1 MRKTTI
7 RPQVIAAIASV
18 TVLAL
23 PLPKAVAAEA
33 RPNVI
38 LILADDFG
46 PGDLSCYGGT
56 LAETPRLDRM
66 AKEGV
71 RFTQFYVASPICSP
85 SRCGIITGQ
94 WPARHRITSYLQTR
108 AGNAACGQADFLDPA
123 APSLPRALKE
133 AGYATL
139 HVGKWHLGGGRD
151 VVDPPK
157 FAAYGYDRGLGTYES
172 PEPAPDLTATD
183 WIWSDKDPVKRWD
196 RTAWMVDRTL
206 DFVRANPDKPCF
218 VNLWLDDTHTPWVP
232 SADDQAVGKAGRTV
246 GKPDTPERLR
256 GVLKAMDKEMGRLLD
271 ALRNAKSSRP
281 TLVLFLGDNGPLPT
295 FAQRRTVG
303 LRGSKL
309 SLYEGGIRTPCIAWG
324 PGIVPAGVTND
335 ATVLAA
341 VDLFPTLAGLCGAAL
356 PAGYASDG
364 EDLGAALRGGSPR
377 RTRPLFWEY
386 GRNEKSFAYPA
397 GKNRSPNVAV
407 RDGDWKLLI
416 NADGTGAELFDLAAD
431 PKESHDLAASRP
443 EVAKPLADR
452 ALAWRKSLP

>member
-1 MRKTTI
+1 MSNTI
-7 RPQVIAAIASV
+7 IRLLVIIAIASV
-18 TVLAL
+18 AVLAL
-23 PLPKAVAAEA
+23 PSDAVAAET

-38 LILADDFG
+38 LVLADDFG
-46 PGDLSCYGGT
+46 WGDLSCYGGT
-56 LAETPRLDRM
+56 LAQTPHLDRM
-66 AKEGV
+66 AREGV
-71 RFTQFYVASPICSP
+71 RFARFYVASPICSP

-94 WPARHRITSYLQTR
+94 WPGRWRITSYLQTR
-108 AGNAACGQADFLDPA
+108 AGNAACGQADFLDPK
-123 APSLPRALKE
+123 APSLPRVLKE
-133 AGYATL
+133 AGYATA

-151 VVDPPK
+151 VANPPK
-157 FAAYGYDRGLGTYES
+157 FAAYGYDRGLGTWES
-172 PEPAPDLTATD
+172 PEPHPDITATD

-206 DFVRANPDKPCF
+206 DFLREHPDKPCF

-232 SADDQAVGKAGRTV
+232 SADDQAVGKAGQTV
-246 GKPDTPERLR
+246 GKPDTPERFKK
-256 GVLKAMDKEMGRLLD
+256 VLTAMDAQLGRLLD
-271 ALRNAKSSRP
+271 ALRDPKAARP
-281 TLVLFLGDNGPLPT
+281 TVVLFLGDNGPLPT
-295 FAQRRTVG
+295 FAQRRAGG

-341 VDLFPTLAGLCGAAL
+341 VDLFPTLAGLCGASL
-356 PAGYASDG
+356 PAGYVSDG
-364 EDLGAALRGGSPR
+364 EDLGASLRGGSPR

-386 GRNEKSFAYPA
+386 GRNEKAFAYPA

-416 NADGTGAELFDLAAD
+416 NADGTGAELYDIAAD

-443 EVAKPLADR
+443 EVAKPLVDR

>member
-1 MRKTTI
+1 MTLHRGL
-7 RPQVIAAIASV
+7 VALAA
-18 TVLAL
+18 VLTFSPGAE
-23 PLPKAVAAEA
+23 AAEA

-46 PGDLSCYGGT
+46 WGDLSCYNGDA
-56 LAETPRLDRM
+56 LAKTPNLDRM
-66 AKEGV
+66 AREGV

-123 APSLPRALKE
+123 APSLPRALKQ

-157 FAAYGYDRGLGTYES
+157 FAVYGYDRGLGTYES

-196 RTAWMVDRTL
+196 RTAWMVDL
-206 DFVRANPDKPCF
+206 AVDFVRANPDRPCF

-256 GVLKAMDKEMGRLLD
+256 GVLKAMDAQMGRLLE
-271 ALRNAKSSRP
+271 ALRAAKSDRP

-295 FAQRRTVG
+295 FAQRRAGG

-309 SLYEGGIRTPCIAWG
+309 SLYEGGIRTPFIAWG

-341 VDLFPTLAGLCGAAL
+341 VDLLPTLAGLCEAPL
-356 PAGYASDG
+356 PAGHAPDG
-364 EDLGAALRGGSPR
+364 EDLGAALRGESPR

-407 RDGDWKLLI
+407 RDGSWKLLI
-416 NADGTGAELFDLAAD
+416 NADGTGAELYDLAAD
-431 PKESHDLAASRP
+431 PKESRDLAASRP
-443 EVAKPLADR
+443 EVAKPLVER